1 MASKLRREYSRS
13 LVLHAKLYP
22 KNILAEAKIGHICY
36 RVPPTNRGVVRIVTR
51 IHSLLHCAP
60 CGISFTFEPPS
71 SGTLAPIQRALSEA
85 KNATTSSTS
94 SGFECHSS
102 TPESSW

>member
-36 RVPPTNRGVVRIVTR
+36 RVPPNKPRCGPHRNPHPLASPLR
-51 IHSLLHCAP
+51 SL
-60 CGISFTFEPPS
+60 
-71 SGTLAPIQRALSEA
+71 RY
-85 KNATTSSTS
+85 
-94 SGFECHSS
+94 
-102 TPESSW
+102 